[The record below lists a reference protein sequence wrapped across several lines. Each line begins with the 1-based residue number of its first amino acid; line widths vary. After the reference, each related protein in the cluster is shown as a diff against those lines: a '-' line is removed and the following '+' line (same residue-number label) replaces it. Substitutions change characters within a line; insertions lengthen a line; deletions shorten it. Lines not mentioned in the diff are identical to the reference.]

1 MVKFANWK
9 YFFIPI
15 CVFVLI
21 IAFAEIAL
29 AQHSNTVEQQNPPV
43 LQTAKVDIFSLV
55 EIAVEANPTLIAMR
69 REFDAAR
76 ARVPQAKALPD
87 PMVSFGN
94 TSVGNPI
101 PFTGISDDFHDFS
114 FGVSQ
119 EMPWFGVRRLRGEVA
134 NSQAEAKLQEY
145 QLVLRQLTSEV
156 KIAAYELYNFEHA
169 LYVINRDL
177 EVLKRFAKVAEARY
191 SVGKAQQIDV
201 INAQVEITEL
211 LDKQGELEAKRAIA
225 VAHINH
231 LLYRDPDALMEPLAE
246 IHMSPMPASLEELIP
261 LALENSPEL
270 QQHKRNI
277 DSNNHSLRLAER
289 EAKYPEVGFSFTYH
303 KRISFPDYYTYGITF
318 KLPLYAFNK
327 QRYAIAEQSANLAA
341 SRSRLAATS
350 SMIRFKVKDGLVR
363 ARAAQRLIKLHEEG
377 ILPQA
382 TLALESAIAG
392 YEVGQVDFLTL
403 LTTLKR
409 ALDYETR
416 YYQLLTDYQKAL
428 AEMEVYVGVELT
440 K

>member
-1 MVKFANWK
+1 MVNFANWK
-9 YFFIPI
+9 NLLIVL
-15 CVFVLI
+15 CVLVLV

-29 AQHSNTVEQQNPPV
+29 AQHPNNTDQQNTVNVE
-43 LQTAKVDIFSLV
+43 TTKIKISSLV
-55 EIAVEANPTLIAMR
+55 EIALESNPALITIR
-69 REFDAAR
+69 REFDASR

-87 PMVSFGN
+87 PMISFGN

-101 PFTGISDDFHDFS
+101 PFTGLSEDFHDFS

-119 EMPWFGVRRLRGEVA
+119 DLPWFGVRRLRGEVA
-134 NSQAEAKLQEY
+134 SSEAEAKFQEY
-145 QLVLRQLTSEV
+145 QSTVRQLTSEV
-156 KIAAYELYNFEHA
+156 KLAAYELYYIDHA
-169 LYVINRDL
+169 LYIINRDL
-177 EVLKRFAKVAEARY
+177 EILKKFTKIAEARY

-211 LDKQGELEAKRAIA
+211 LDKQGELYAKRAST

-231 LLYRDPDALMEPLAE
+231 LLYRDPETLIESLE
-246 IHMSPMPASLEELIP
+246 EVYMSPLPDAEELIP
-261 LALENSPEL
+261 LALKNAPEL
-270 QQHKRNI
+270 QQQKRHI
-277 DSNNHSLRLAER
+277 DSSNHALRLAER
-289 EAKYPEVGFSFTYH
+289 EAKYPEVGLNFTYH
-303 KRISFPDYYTYGITF
+303 QRVNFPNYYTYGITL

-327 QRYAIAEQSANLAA
+327 QRYAVEEQSANLAA
-341 SRSRLAATS
+341 ARSRLASAD
-350 SMIRFKVKDGLVR
+350 SMIRYKIKDSLVR
-363 ARAAQRLIKLHEEG
+363 AYSAARLIKLHQEG

-382 TLALESAIAG
+382 TLALESAMAG

-416 YYQLLTDYQKAL
+416 YYQLLTDYQKSL
-428 AEMEVYVGVELT
+428 AEMEIYVGIELT